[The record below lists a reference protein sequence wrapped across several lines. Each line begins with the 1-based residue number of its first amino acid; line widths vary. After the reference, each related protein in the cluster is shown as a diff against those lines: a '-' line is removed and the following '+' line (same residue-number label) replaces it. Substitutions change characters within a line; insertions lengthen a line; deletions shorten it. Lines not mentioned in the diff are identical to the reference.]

1 MRHVALAYGSDA
13 LRNKWGV
20 GGYGVPTPIAKWC
33 LAAQPNGRCVRSGK
47 TLADDYQSLRT
58 DVATMMS
65 RQRTRP

>member
-33 LAAQPNGRCVRSGK
+33 LAAEPNGDAFAVAKRLLTITNHCE
-47 TLADDYQSLRT
+47 QMLR
-58 DVATMMS
+58 
-65 RQRTRP
+65 R